1 MVIDMKTFF
10 VRFMLLIL
18 FLSVGTIF
26 SQTRIAVLPFQ
37 NMDGPLEY
45 SKWCFQLQDSVAK
58 LLKQQDPDENYFRI
72 VPIDSIEALTA
83 EMNLDP
89 SNPQYET
96 DVWKAVHT
104 LNAKYV
110 VSGFFIVDG
119 SRVVVSAFIYD
130 AEFKLPDPN
139 YQAKDIRKK
148 KEKIMEVPEIIV
160 DQLYPG
166 IIFFSRK
173 NK

>member
-1 MVIDMKTFF
+1 MKTYILKIT
-10 VRFMLLIL
+10 LLIAL
-18 FLSVGTIF
+18 FLTSSVGVF

-45 SKWCFQLQDSVAK
+45 SNWCFEIQDSVAK
-58 LLKQQDPDENYFRI
+58 MLVDMDKEQKYYRI

-96 DVWKAVHT
+96 DMWTAVSN
-104 LNAKYV
+104 LNV
-110 VSGFFIVDG
+110 EFVISGYFIVDG
-119 SRVVVSAFIYD
+119 SRVVMSAFIYSTK
-130 AEFKLPDPN
+130 FKLPDQT

-148 KEKIMEVPEIIV
+148 KEKALEAVELIV
-160 DQLYPG
+160 EKLLPGLKQL
-166 IIFFSRK
+166 K
-173 NK
+173 